1 MKRAYLAVS
10 LLVLLSSLGLAQ
22 QAEITLWPVPTP
34 DSLPVDL
41 SFSTD
46 GMVYFTEFSGE
57 KIGKLNPAGNTIAER
72 DVGAS
77 PAGIWVE
84 GQEMIYFT
92 VPLEDALRAV
102 VFTSGG
108 AGWNL
113 PTSGGWP
120 AKLVPAPSGPGVVN
134 LWLNQRTGGKVV
146 RFSPSQVAVTLP
158 LFTFPDQPVSPAVFP
173 VDPVMNTVAP
183 EVHPGNPMLPPPIA
197 LLTRTTSG
205 PFTEWSALYPGTYV
219 EDVALAPD
227 GRVWFSQRG
236 DAIGNLDPA
245 SDTALFYGVPPG
257 AIVVGLDVDA
267 QGRVWFTDITRPA
280 IGVLDPTSGDY
291 TLWTIPGGVQP
302 IEIVADMPHGV
313 WFADREGDAIG
324 FLSPDRDEFAI
335 YRLPPGSYPVTVK
348 LGPDGAVWFVC
359 ERGNAIGRL
368 EIVPVLGPPPLPPS
382 QGQGCGFPAYSVFQ
396 SGNVAEVRLAC
407 VYDGAAGLPAYV
419 EAVPTVQGTPA
430 SPFHSTRETISTPG
444 RHDFTFSIS
453 YLGSGRFET
462 DGLLFRIYTD
472 AGTVCERRVDF
483 HAVWTQ

>member
-1 MKRAYLAVS
+1 MKRAYLVVS
-10 LLVLLSSLGLAQ
+10 LLVLLPSLGLAQ

-46 GMVYFTEFSGE
+46 GMVYFTKFSGE

-134 LWLNQRTGGKVV
+134 LWLNQRTGGKMV

-267 QGRVWFTDITRPA
+267 QGRVWFTDIARPA
-280 IGVLDPTSGDY
+280 IGMLDPTSGDY

-302 IEIVADMPHGV
+302 IEIVA
-313 WFADREGDAIG
+313 
-324 FLSPDRDEFAI
+324 
-335 YRLPPGSYPVTVK
+335 
-348 LGPDGAVWFVC
+348 
-359 ERGNAIGRL
+359 
-368 EIVPVLGPPPLPPS
+368 
-382 QGQGCGFPAYSVFQ
+382 
-396 SGNVAEVRLAC
+396 
-407 VYDGAAGLPAYV
+407 
-419 EAVPTVQGTPA
+419 
-430 SPFHSTRETISTPG
+430 
-444 RHDFTFSIS
+444 
-453 YLGSGRFET
+453 
-462 DGLLFRIYTD
+462 
-472 AGTVCERRVDF
+472 
-483 HAVWTQ
+483 